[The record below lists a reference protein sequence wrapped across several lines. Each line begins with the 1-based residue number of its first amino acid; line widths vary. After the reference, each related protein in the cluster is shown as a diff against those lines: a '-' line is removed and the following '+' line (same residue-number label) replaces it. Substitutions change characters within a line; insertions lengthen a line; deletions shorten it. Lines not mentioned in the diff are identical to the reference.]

1 MSSQIITLA
10 ASLIALATSLLSIW
24 VSTRMAI
31 HKERRQ
37 VLWSKEVDR
46 FFALEELAGTLV
58 EELDSHQALERSN
71 VVQALEEFRHT
82 AGRFARYPT
91 ARQAIRDLQ
100 NALDR
105 MFAAKR
111 DHEDEKEKMEIRSE
125 LDHKRQQLF
134 TACDEITEREKLL

>member
-24 VSTRMAI
+24 VSTRLAI

-82 AGRFARYPT
+82 AGRFADIPLCCKRS
-91 ARQAIRDLQ
+91 AI
-100 NALDR
+100 
-105 MFAAKR
+105 F
-111 DHEDEKEKMEIRSE
+111 KMLS
-125 LDHKRQQLF
+125 
-134 TACDEITEREKLL
+134 TACSLRSGIMRMRKRRWRFVPN